1 VAAHIFTAAML
12 RVPDCI
18 ADWRPARRTTAC
30 QMPAHRGLDRRRDDP
45 CTVYCRVTGVPGG
58 NNSIAK
64 ECIESCSAKMLSEI
78 RVARWF
84 IQLTKGAQLLMTEA
98 SFRNIDDA
106 VHKLAQGI
114 AANGRPA
121 PARIAQ

>member
-1 VAAHIFTAAML
+1 MIF
-12 RVPDCI
+12 
-18 ADWRPARRTTAC
+18 ARS
-30 QMPAHRGLDRRRDDP
+30 PLG
-45 CTVYCRVTGVPGG
+45 VTGVLGG

-64 ECIESCSAKMLSEI
+64 ERIESCSAKMLSEI

-84 IQLTKGAQLLMTEA
+84 IQLTKGAQLLVTEA

-106 VHKLAQGI
+106 VHKFTQGI
-114 AANGRPA
+114 AANGLPA